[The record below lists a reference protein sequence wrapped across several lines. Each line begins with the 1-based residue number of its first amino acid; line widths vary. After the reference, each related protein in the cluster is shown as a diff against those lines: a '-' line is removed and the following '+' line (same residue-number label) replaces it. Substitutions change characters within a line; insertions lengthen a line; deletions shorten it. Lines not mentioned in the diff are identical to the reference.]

1 MQVVFLAPLGGLLSI
16 CPLIHSYN
24 KCVEMQFGKEVK
36 SWTGIMAQMM
46 EALPGK
52 HEAVG
57 SVPST
62 AKH

>member
-1 MQVVFLAPLGGLLSI
+1 
-16 CPLIHSYN
+16 
-24 KCVEMQFGKEVK
+24 MQFGKEVK